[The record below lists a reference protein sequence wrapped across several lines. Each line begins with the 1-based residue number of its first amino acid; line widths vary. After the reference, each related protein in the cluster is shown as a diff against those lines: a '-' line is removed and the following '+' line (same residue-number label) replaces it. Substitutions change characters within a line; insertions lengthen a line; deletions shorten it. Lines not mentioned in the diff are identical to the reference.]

1 MKKNKIYYS
10 PQAVFVVLNTGETV
24 LQTSVKVLKPH
35 YDDVIDDEWE
45 D

>member
-10 PQAVFVVLNTGETV
+10 PQTVFLDLNIGKTV
-24 LQTSVKVLKPH
+24 LQTSVLGFKPN
-35 YDDVIDDEWE
+35 YDDIILDEWE